1 MTPRP
6 DRVSQVKSVL
16 TRDGAAGPTRPAE
29 PGRRWPG
36 ARLLAAGTA
45 AFAAAIALYAIY
57 AAIHPLHW
65 TLEPVDLGV
74 YRSGGLIVRH
84 IQPTFDPHLRY
95 PLYDWGGYGSLG
107 LKFTYTPFAA
117 IVFAVV
123 SFIPWSVLPNLSI
136 GFNIVFLV
144 AALWCTFGG
153 LGYRSR
159 PWVRLGATLLATAA
173 VFWTEPVIRTL
184 YLGQVNLALMALIIW
199 DLCQP
204 DTRRSRW
211 WKGAGV
217 GIAAGIKLV
226 PLVFIPYLLLAR
238 KFRQA
243 AAATIGF
250 ACTVLVGFLI
260 QGNDSATW
268 WFHGLF
274 FQGGRTGFTGWEG
287 NQSLRG
293 LITRLAG
300 SITGGQTAWILAAVL
315 AGIAGVACAAILD
328 RSGHQ
333 VAGLLAAALTGLLL
347 SPISWDHHWVWT
359 APAVAMAGHY
369 AVRSWRT
376 ARARALAWWGLA
388 AAILAVYGAWP
399 GSLWGEPTDLGA
411 FSLGIL
417 WQPPN
422 TDPSVYYKG
431 GDQPW
436 FVEYHWH
443 GLQLITGNA
452 FILGGL
458 ALFVVLIAATARVA
472 LRARATRPY
481 ADPAASGQ
489 APAGAGQAPAGA
501 AQTRPAA
508 GRPRPGMGRRARI
521 PPTPGHAP
529 GRYAPVIGDV
539 SGLLTC
545 PVCGRGFPLPPA
557 AGPPPAALRC
567 ANGHSFD
574 VARQGYVNLLPG
586 GARPGTADT
595 AEMVT
600 AREAFLSAGHYA
612 PLADGVAAL
621 AAAAWPRAA
630 APPSTVGP
638 PSTVPFGSTISAI
651 TTSAPGAQTPA
662 GAVIPPATRPC
673 VLDAGAG
680 PGYYLAAVLDEIR
693 GRPGGADAAGLA
705 MDISAR
711 ALRRAARARPGIGAV
726 VWDIWRPFPVRDGAV
741 SLILNV
747 FAPRNGPEFR
757 RVLRDDGGLI
767 VVTPGPRHLA
777 GLAGLA
783 AGPAC
788 WPSTRARRSG
798 SGPRSAR
805 TSPWRTRAT

>member
-1 MTPRP
+1 M
-6 DRVSQVKSVL
+6 
-16 TRDGAAGPTRPAE
+16 
-29 PGRRWPG
+29 
-36 ARLLAAGTA
+36 
-45 AFAAAIALYAIY
+45 
-57 AAIHPLHW
+57 
-65 TLEPVDLGV
+65 

-84 IQPTFDPHLRY
+84 IRPTFNPHLRD

-123 SFIPWSVLPNLSI
+123 SLIPWSVLPNLSV
-136 GFNIVFLV
+136 GFNIVCLV

-159 PWVRLGATLLATAA
+159 PRVRLGATLLATAA

-226 PLVFIPYLLLAR
+226 PLVFIPYLLFAR

-243 AAATIGF
+243 ATATIGF
-250 ACTVLVGFLI
+250 AFTVLLGFLI

-300 SITGGQTAWILAAVL
+300 SIAGGQTGWILAAVL

-328 RSGHQ
+328 RSGYQ

-369 AVRSWRT
+369 AVRAWRT
-376 ARARALAWWGLA
+376 ARVRALAWWGLA

-399 GSLWGEPTDLGA
+399 GSLWSEPRDLGA

-422 TDPSVYYKG
+422 TSPSVYYKD
-431 GDQPW
+431 GDQPR

-458 ALFVVLIAATARVA
+458 ALFVVLIAATVRVA
-472 LRARATRPY
+472 LRTRAARRPLTRP
-481 ADPAASGQ
+481 PA
-489 APAGAGQAPAGA
+489 PP
-501 AQTRPAA
+501 PPA
-508 GRPRPGMGRRARI
+508 GRPR
-521 PPTPGHAP
+521 
-529 GRYAPVIGDV
+529 
-539 SGLLTC
+539 L
-545 PVCGRGFPLPPA
+545 
-557 AGPPPAALRC
+557 
-567 ANGHSFD
+567 
-574 VARQGYVNLLPG
+574 
-586 GARPGTADT
+586 
-595 AEMVT
+595 
-600 AREAFLSAGHYA
+600 
-612 PLADGVAAL
+612 
-621 AAAAWPRAA
+621 
-630 APPSTVGP
+630 
-638 PSTVPFGSTISAI
+638 
-651 TTSAPGAQTPA
+651 
-662 GAVIPPATRPC
+662 
-673 VLDAGAG
+673 
-680 PGYYLAAVLDEIR
+680 
-693 GRPGGADAAGLA
+693 
-705 MDISAR
+705 
-711 ALRRAARARPGIGAV
+711 ARARPQ
-726 VWDIWRPFPVRDGAV
+726 P
-741 SLILNV
+741 
-747 FAPRNGPEFR
+747 GPGRRAGFR
-757 RVLRDDGGLI
+757 RHRAALPGVMLPAGILGL
-767 VVTPGPRHLA
+767 P
-777 GLAGLA
+777 
-783 AGPAC
+783 
-788 WPSTRARRSG
+788 RARKVSCAELHRRSVPITSGACCGPSACSARVSSSRPG
-798 SGPRSAR
+798 SCPPRTCGRSRTTRSPRSSGCRKTWACRPRPTVSSGGRPGTWTSSTPSAGSPRRPATWPCASGTNWAR
-805 TSPWRTRAT
+805 SSGRPRR

>member
-1 MTPRP
+1 MSCT
-6 DRVSQVKSVL
+6 DMVSRVKSVL
-16 TRDGAAGPTRPAE
+16 APGGAAGPTRPAE
-29 PGRRWPG
+29 PSRRRPG
-36 ARLLAAGTA
+36 VRLVAAGTV
-45 AFAAAIALYAIY
+45 AFAVAIALYALY

-65 TLEPVDLGV
+65 TLDPVDLGV
-74 YRSGGLIVRH
+74 YQSGGLIVRH
-84 IQPTFDPHLRY
+84 IQPTFDPHLHD

-123 SFIPWSVLPNLSI
+123 SFIPWSVLPDLSI
-136 GFNIVFLV
+136 GANIVFLV

-184 YLGQVNLALMALIIW
+184 YLGQVNLALMALIVW

-204 DTRRSRW
+204 DTKASRW

-243 AAATIGF
+243 LMAAIGF
-250 ACTVLVGFLI
+250 AFTVLIGFVI
-260 QGNDSATW
+260 QGPDSSKW

-293 LITRLAG
+293 LITRLSG
-300 SITGGQTAWILAAVL
+300 SIAGGQTAWILAAVL

-328 RSGHQ
+328 RAGHQ

-369 AVRSWRT
+369 AVQAWRT
-376 ARARALAWWGLA
+376 ARVRALAWWGLA

-399 GSLWGEPTDLGA
+399 GSLWGEPKDLGT

-422 TDPSVYYKG
+422 TDPSVYYKD

-458 ALFVVLIAATARVA
+458 ALFVVLIAATVRV
-472 LRARATRPY
+472 
-481 ADPAASGQ
+481 
-489 APAGAGQAPAGA
+489 
-501 AQTRPAA
+501 
-508 GRPRPGMGRRARI
+508 
-521 PPTPGHAP
+521 
-529 GRYAPVIGDV
+529 
-539 SGLLTC
+539 
-545 PVCGRGFPLPPA
+545 
-557 AGPPPAALRC
+557 
-567 ANGHSFD
+567 
-574 VARQGYVNLLPG
+574 
-586 GARPGTADT
+586 
-595 AEMVT
+595 
-600 AREAFLSAGHYA
+600 
-612 PLADGVAAL
+612 
-621 AAAAWPRAA
+621 
-630 APPSTVGP
+630 
-638 PSTVPFGSTISAI
+638 
-651 TTSAPGAQTPA
+651 
-662 GAVIPPATRPC
+662 
-673 VLDAGAG
+673 
-680 PGYYLAAVLDEIR
+680 
-693 GRPGGADAAGLA
+693 
-705 MDISAR
+705 
-711 ALRRAARARPGIGAV
+711 AARAR
-726 VWDIWRPFPVRDGAV
+726 
-741 SLILNV
+741 
-747 FAPRNGPEFR
+747 
-757 RVLRDDGGLI
+757 
-767 VVTPGPRHLA
+767 
-777 GLAGLA
+777 
-783 AGPAC
+783 
-788 WPSTRARRSG
+788 AR
-798 SGPRSAR
+798 
-805 TSPWRTRAT
+805 

>member
-1 MTPRP
+1 M
-6 DRVSQVKSVL
+6 VSQVKSVHAHG
-16 TRDGAAGPTRPAE
+16 GAAGPARPAE

-36 ARLLAAGTA
+36 GRLLAAGTA

-57 AAIHPLHW
+57 AAIHPLNW
-65 TLEPVDLGV
+65 TLDPVDLGV

-84 IQPTFDPHLRY
+84 IQPTFNPHLRY

-136 GFNIVFLV
+136 GFSIVCLV

-159 PWVRLGATLLATAA
+159 PWVRLGATLLVTAA

-184 YLGQVNLALMALIIW
+184 YLGQVNLALMALICW

-204 DTRRSRW
+204 DTPRSRW

-226 PLVFIPYLLLAR
+226 PLVFIPYLLFAR

-250 ACTVLVGFLI
+250 AFTVLAGFLI

-300 SITGGQTAWILAAVL
+300 SIAGGQTAWILAAVL

-369 AVRSWRT
+369 AVRAWRT
-376 ARARALAWWGLA
+376 ARVRALAWWGLA

-399 GSLWGEPTDLGA
+399 GSLWGERTDLGA

-422 TDPSVYYKG
+422 TDPSVYYKD

-436 FVEYHWH
+436 FIEYHWH

-458 ALFVVLIAATARVA
+458 ALFVVLIAATVRVA
-472 LRARATRPY
+472 LRARAARPY
-481 ADPAASGQ
+481 GDPAASGQ
-489 APAGAGQAPAGA
+489 APAASGQAPAGTGQA
-501 AQTRPAA
+501 PAA
-508 GRPRPGMGRRARI
+508 SGPASPDPADTGPRSRALCSRRGDWGCRERGRS
-521 PPTPGHAP
+521 HAP
-529 GRYAPVIGDV
+529 SY
-539 SGLLTC
+539 
-545 PVCGRGFPLPPA
+545 
-557 AGPPPAALRC
+557 
-567 ANGHSFD
+567 
-574 VARQGYVNLLPG
+574 
-586 GARPGTADT
+586 TA
-595 AEMVT
+595 VPCRSR
-600 AREAFLSAGHYA
+600 RE
-612 PLADGVAAL
+612 P
-621 AAAAWPRAA
+621 AA
-630 APPSTVGP
+630 AP
-638 PSTVPFGSTISAI
+638 
-651 TTSAPGAQTPA
+651 AP
-662 GAVIPPATRPC
+662 
-673 VLDAGAG
+673 
-680 PGYYLAAVLDEIR
+680 
-693 GRPGGADAAGLA
+693 
-705 MDISAR
+705 
-711 ALRRAARARPGIGAV
+711 
-726 VWDIWRPFPVRDGAV
+726 
-741 SLILNV
+741 
-747 FAPRNGPEFR
+747 APR
-757 RVLRDDGGLI
+757 
-767 VVTPGPRHLA
+767 A
-777 GLAGLA
+777 
-783 AGPAC
+783 
-788 WPSTRARRSG
+788 
-798 SGPRSAR
+798 
-805 TSPWRTRAT
+805 

>member
-1 MTPRP
+1 M
-6 DRVSQVKSVL
+6 VGQVKSVL
-16 TRDGAAGPTRPAE
+16 AHGGAAGPRRPAE

-57 AAIHPLHW
+57 AAIHPVHW
-65 TLEPVDLGV
+65 TLDPVDLGV
-74 YRSGGLIVRH
+74 YQSGGLIVRH

-136 GFNIVFLV
+136 GFNIVCLV

-159 PWVRLGATLLATAA
+159 PSVRLGATLLATAA

-184 YLGQVNLALMALIIW
+184 YLGQVNLALMALIVW

-204 DTRRSRW
+204 DTKRSRW

-226 PLVFIPYLLLAR
+226 PLIFIPYLLFAR

-243 AAATIGF
+243 LMATIGF
-250 ACTVLVGFLI
+250 AFTVLAGFLI
-260 QGNDSATW
+260 QGNDSSKW

-274 FQGGRTGFTGWEG
+274 LQGGRTGFTGWEG

-300 SITGGQTAWILAAVL
+300 SIAGGQTEWILAAVL

-328 RSGHQ
+328 RSGYQ

-369 AVRSWRT
+369 AVLAWRT
-376 ARARALAWWGLA
+376 ARVRALAWWGLA

-422 TDPSVYYKG
+422 TDPSVYYKD

-458 ALFVVLIAATARVA
+458 ALFVVLIAATVRVA
-472 LRARATRPY
+472 LRARAARPY
-481 ADPAASGQ
+481 GAPAATDLAAGDRAASDLAAGDRAASDLAAGDRAATDLAAGDRAASGQ
-489 APAGAGQAPAGA
+489 APAGTGPASPDPADAGPRSRALCSRRGDWVC
-501 AQTRPAA
+501 RSR
-508 GRPRPGMGRRARI
+508 GRS
-521 PPTPGHAP
+521 HAP
-529 GRYAPVIGDV
+529 SY
-539 SGLLTC
+539 
-545 PVCGRGFPLPPA
+545 
-557 AGPPPAALRC
+557 
-567 ANGHSFD
+567 
-574 VARQGYVNLLPG
+574 
-586 GARPGTADT
+586 TA
-595 AEMVT
+595 VPRRSR
-600 AREAFLSAGHYA
+600 RE
-612 PLADGVAAL
+612 P
-621 AAAAWPRAA
+621 AA
-630 APPSTVGP
+630 AP
-638 PSTVPFGSTISAI
+638 
-651 TTSAPGAQTPA
+651 AP
-662 GAVIPPATRPC
+662 
-673 VLDAGAG
+673 
-680 PGYYLAAVLDEIR
+680 
-693 GRPGGADAAGLA
+693 
-705 MDISAR
+705 
-711 ALRRAARARPGIGAV
+711 
-726 VWDIWRPFPVRDGAV
+726 
-741 SLILNV
+741 
-747 FAPRNGPEFR
+747 APR
-757 RVLRDDGGLI
+757 
-767 VVTPGPRHLA
+767 A
-777 GLAGLA
+777 
-783 AGPAC
+783 
-788 WPSTRARRSG
+788 
-798 SGPRSAR
+798 
-805 TSPWRTRAT
+805 